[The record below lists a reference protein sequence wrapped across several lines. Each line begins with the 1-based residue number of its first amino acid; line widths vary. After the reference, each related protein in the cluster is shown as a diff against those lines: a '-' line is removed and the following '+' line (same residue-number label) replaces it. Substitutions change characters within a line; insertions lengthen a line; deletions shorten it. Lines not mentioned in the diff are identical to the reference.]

1 MTFLIGEMTLG
12 SKLKKSGFTLIELV
26 LVILLVSIIT
36 ALSTPLFRRTFSDLT
51 IKNASFDMGKMI
63 NYTQEMAIIDRVM
76 YKLNLNFEKESYWI
90 TKETHSEEGVVYK
103 RIKGRFGK
111 IFILPRRFSLRSN
124 KKEIVFY
131 PDGRSDEAKIWI
143 RDEES
148 REERVIEVQGFGSR
162 VTVEAVKK

>member
-1 MTFLIGEMTLG
+1 
-12 SKLKKSGFTLIELV
+12 
-26 LVILLVSIIT
+26 
-36 ALSTPLFRRTFSDLT
+36 
-51 IKNASFDMGKMI
+51 
-63 NYTQEMAIIDRVM
+63 
-76 YKLNLNFEKESYWI
+76 
-90 TKETHSEEGVVYK
+90 
-103 RIKGRFGK
+103 K